1 MGSISGNDMYHCDMC
16 DSKINNSSFNGGS
29 LHGTNI
35 CSSHMN
41 GGSCNGVLLSDCS
54 IQTNIGYELIW
65 DVVKN
70 YNEQI
75 NLLKQQNEFLLKLL
89 VNKGILEN
97 ENEVQELI
105 DAHKLANKLSEED
118 KNGTK

>member
-1 MGSISGNDMYHCDMC
+1 MGNISGNDMYHCDMH
-16 DSKINNSSFNGGS
+16 DSKINNSSFNGGE
-29 LHGTNI
+29 LHCTNI
-35 CSSHMN
+35 CSPFIN
-41 GGSCNGVLLSDCS
+41 GGSCNNVLLSNCS
-54 IQTNIGYELIW
+54 IQTNVGYEPIL
-65 DVVKN
+65 DVIKN